1 MESSPLIKAYDHA
14 RAAASATHTADTTVA
29 ITEHALAAGEFANAA
44 QNTQSTEGLR
54 TLHLLEQ
61 HHKRLSELL
70 KQPLDT
76 PSQQSTADSDLG
88 DEEEKD
94 GQGQDGDVK
103 GTKSPTPES
112 AAAAVAA
119 AAASTT
125 SNKSLPTL
133 PQQRRYQGRELSSSI
148 ASNLASARG
157 IKSSK
162 YRGQPVAPSV
172 SNDQAPGSLEARPRR
187 GKADGTDHSRKPS
200 WIPPTQDDIKEDEP
214 TGEASGS
221 SNPRATA
228 APADDGFSRFY
239 STFGSLITRLSAP
252 LAFSGLPLVAENP
265 AAESATLPPL
275 EPSPTKRNRVKTSTA
290 AEPELSRIYS
300 RATLRALARDGHGGD
315 SFYVVPP
322 SGHTATYASIL
333 NHENKERRRTAA
345 SREDADFLDDQDDDD
360 FVDAREVQH
369 HSAAPP
375 TTLLSGGFRKRLGKA
390 RSEREMQVTIEE
402 LHTENASLKE
412 MLDKLSKRLHAF
424 ELGSQSTHLAL
435 AQSIRLHRPG
445 SPMSSSSGG
454 VGPPAPGPGDE
465 ALRKRNRELEEQM
478 EGVGARMAGMQQEIE
493 RLNGTLDKYR
503 DRWEKLKAGA
513 KARREAQGPSGEGE
527 TLRDRGG

>member
-1 MESSPLIKAYDHA
+1 MESSSLIKAYDHA
-14 RAAASATHTADTTVA
+14 RAAANATRTADTTVA

-44 QNTQSTEGLR
+44 QNIQSTEGLR

-76 PSQQSTADSDLG
+76 PSQQSTADSDVG
-88 DEEEKD
+88 DEDEKD
-94 GQGQDGDVK
+94 GQAQDGEVK
-103 GTKSPTPES
+103 GTKSPTPET
-112 AAAAVAA
+112 VAA
-119 AAASTT
+119 ASAASTT

-157 IKSSK
+157 IKTTK

-187 GKADGTDHSRKPS
+187 GKAEGPDHSRKPS

-214 TGEASGS
+214 TSEASGP
-221 SNPRATA
+221 SNPRATP

-239 STFGSLITRLSAP
+239 STFGNLITRLSPA
-252 LAFSGLPLVAENP
+252 LAFSGLPLVAETP
-265 AAESATLPPL
+265 AAESTTLPPP
-275 EPSPTKRNRVKTSTA
+275 EPSPTKRTRSKASTSSA
-290 AEPELSRIYS
+290 GPELSRIYS
-300 RATLRALARDGHGGD
+300 RATLRALDRDGHGPGGGD

-333 NHENKERRRTAA
+333 NHENKERRRAGA

-360 FVDAREVQH
+360 FVDAREVQQQ
-369 HSAAPP
+369 HSAAP
-375 TTLLSGGFRKRLGKA
+375 TLLSGGAFRKRLGKA
-390 RSEREMQVTIEE
+390 RSERELQVMIEE
-402 LHTENASLKE
+402 LTTENGSLKE

-435 AQSIRLHRPG
+435 AQSMRLQRPG
-445 SPMSSSSGG
+445 SPMSSSGG
-454 VGPPAPGPGDE
+454 VGPPGPAPGHGPGDE
-465 ALRKRNRELEEQM
+465 ALRRRNRELEEQM
-478 EGVGARMAGMQQEIE
+478 EQVGARLNERQQEIE
-493 RLNGTLDKYR
+493 RLNETLDKYR
-503 DRWEKLKAGA
+503 DRWERLKAGA
-513 KARREAQGPSGEGE
+513 KARREAQGP
-527 TLRDRGG
+527 